1 MVMQSNDDTEPVR
14 RGRPRRFVP
23 PRERRHLLLE
33 EPLAALSPTAFSM
46 LDAGRRILAEHGFHA
61 LTVEAVVND
70 AGVSRATFAEHFGD
84 RVGFLAIL
92 FDSLTHDPSVALEV
106 RLADSPSGAGRCDSW
121 VMGLAGLYEDVE
133 SCVAYQ
139 SIAAGA
145 LHDPPLRRRLVEL
158 LAWYRSIGVSR
169 LSACEGAAAC
179 TADELATLAGLLEA
193 AEDGLALR
201 KALDPENF
209 DVDRTL
215 AMLARLVGAYLAERL
230 RQRPDLA

>member
-1 MVMQSNDDTEPVR
+1 MHSDGDAEAAR

-33 EPLAALSPTAFSM
+33 EPLAALSPTVVSM
-46 LDAGRRILAEHGFHA
+46 LDAGRRILAERGFRA
-61 LTVEAVVND
+61 LTVEAGIND
-70 AGVSRATFAEHFGD
+70 AGVSRASFAEHFGD

-92 FDSLTHDPSVALEV
+92 FDSLTHDPSVALEG
-106 RLADSPSGAGRCDSW
+106 RLADTPTGAGRCDSW
-121 VMGLAGLYEDVE
+121 VMGLAGLYENAE

-139 SIAAGA
+139 AIAAGA

-158 LAWYRSIGVSR
+158 LSWYRSIGVSR
-169 LSACEGAAAC
+169 VSGCEGAEAC
-179 TADELATLAGLLEA
+179 TADELETLAGLLEA

-201 KALDPENF
+201 KALDPEDF

-215 AMLARLVGAYLAERL
+215 AMLARLVSAYLAERVTE
-230 RQRPDLA
+230 RSDLA

>member
-1 MVMQSNDDTEPVR
+1 MTMQPSDDLDPVP

-33 EPLAALSPTAFSM
+33 EPLAALSPTALSM
-46 LDAGRRILAEHGFHA
+46 LDAGRLILAERGFHA

-70 AGVSRATFAEHFGD
+70 AGVSRASFAEHFGD

-92 FDSLTHDPSVALEV
+92 FDSLTHDPSVALEG
-106 RLADSPSGAGRCDSW
+106 RLADTPSGAGRCDSW
-121 VMGLAGLYEDVE
+121 IMGLAGLYEDVE

-158 LAWYRSIGVSR
+158 LTWYRSIGISR
-169 LSACEGAAAC
+169 LSGCEGAEAC
-179 TADELATLAGLLEA
+179 TADELETLAGFLEA

-215 AMLARLVGAYLAERL
+215 AMVGRLVSAYLALRVRERSGL
-230 RQRPDLA
+230 E